1 MGIFQVENG
10 SPRSRWPVCHWQHL
24 ETWID
29 YHPAIKHGNWK
40 SAIIVDVPLKPP
52 WTHPIYSMEKSM
64 VSGQFFPR
72 KPIHWSDDWSKK
84 ISLNFLVGG
93 WFGTWLLFSIIYGM
107 SSFPLTH
114 IFLDGYCTTNGHQP
128 ASFFWGWCS
137 HLSIW
142 LIGIKNGII
151 PWWIPFHSSSFL
163 GFLSFFHSPWISDM
177 PPGVAAMSRMAPR
190 VKSSTKWG
198 PLCLLSWFINH
209 ELITINYSYIMLYLP

>member
-1 MGIFQVENG
+1 
-10 SPRSRWPVCHWQHL
+10 
-24 ETWID
+24 
-29 YHPAIKHGNWK
+29 
-40 SAIIVDVPLKPP
+40 
-52 WTHPIYSMEKSM
+52 M
-64 VSGQFFPR
+64 VSGQIFPKKTNPLIR
-72 KPIHWSDDWSKK
+72 WLVKKNIVKLSGWWVVWNMAFIFHHIWDVILPIDPYFSR
-84 ISLNFLVGG
+84 
-93 WFGTWLLFSIIYGM
+93 WLLHHQRSPTSFLFFGM
-107 SSFPLTH
+107 VLPS
-114 IFLDGYCTTNGHQP
+114 
-128 ASFFWGWCS
+128 
-137 HLSIW
+137 SIW